1 MHADDLARVDAS
13 WQACIERGAPYR
25 ERYRVVH
32 AGTGAVRWVDDRAGP
47 VMDAAGA
54 VERVVGVTLD
64 VTEQVVASEQRELL
78 ARELEELAAS
88 VPAALW
94 SYTAGGERR
103 SMSERWHAIS
113 GQDVATWRAH
123 GAAGLMDGAEAERF
137 LPTWRAFLAD
147 GIDFA
152 DSYRIRH
159 AQSGEQRTLFE
170 VGRTIRDGSGR
181 VLGFAGT
188 TLDVTDREAAERDAR
203 RSRAERDA
211 IAGALPFAIWSQ
223 IGAQRVKFTS
233 GRWEAITGQAPEAA
247 DGEGWL
253 DVVHLDDRPAL
264 EEARRRVLAGTV
276 DEVRQTYRV
285 RHVRTGSERVVG
297 EVVQRFAPDDAT
309 APGLLVACWDATD
322 DVEREASVRRQAA
335 ELAALADAVPSLLW
349 RATPA
354 GSVTYMSERW
364 KTFCGQEPAS
374 ALGDGWQTVVHPDD
388 RARVADETGAMAT
401 GEREW
406 RRTFRVIDAQGE
418 VRHVLEVGRPV
429 RDAGGA
435 VVELVGTAIDITDQ
449 RLEAERSADLA
460 RRQSVLAA
468 LGRRAL
474 DADASWG
481 DLVAQAASDVAAVL
495 GIEYVAVMELMPS
508 GAALRIVAVHGAGDE
523 LLGARVAADVST
535 VAGRATRS
543 VAAVASRDLVRDGYA
558 PPIRAAAALGVV
570 GALAAP
576 IRLRDA
582 VFGVLAVYSAAP
594 REFPQDERDFVEAVA
609 HILASARQRL
619 VLDRA
624 MERASLHDALTGLP
638 NMLLLR
644 DRLAAALDAGD
655 GAERLAVLL
664 LDLDQ
669 FKVVNDLRGH
679 EVGDELIK
687 VVADRLRDAVRPG
700 DTVARFGG
708 DEFVILCPDLRD
720 TRDAVI
726 VAERVLGAIGAPVA
740 IADGESIAVTPSI
753 GVAMPTAGGE
763 TASDL
768 LRDADVALHR
778 AKERGRNR
786 FEVFDPAMGQ
796 RIRARAKA
804 DADLRRALERRELE
818 VHYQPIVALGD
829 GALEGFEALV
839 RWRSPDRGLVPP
851 DEFIPI
857 AEETGLIR
865 ELGDQV
871 LDAAL
876 AAAASW
882 NAAAPDERPLR
893 VAVNVSAEQI
903 ADAGLATRVAAALD
917 HWGVQPDQLEV
928 EFTET
933 AILRDA
939 PVAERTL
946 DAITALGVHVLLD
959 DFGIGFSS
967 LQHIRQFPIAGLK
980 IDRSFV
986 ADAFAPAGSATMLEG
1001 ILRLADAVGL
1011 RVTAEGIEEARQAG
1025 VLRDLGCAL
1034 AQGYHF
1040 SRPMPATAALDVA
1053 RRRPP
1058 YAVTATS

>member
-1 MHADDLARVDAS
+1 ML
-13 WQACIERGAPYR
+13 
-25 ERYRVVH
+25 
-32 AGTGAVRWVDDRAGP
+32 
-47 VMDAAGA
+47 AGA
-54 VERVVGVTLD
+54 
-64 VTEQVVASEQRELL
+64 
-78 ARELEELAAS
+78 
-88 VPAALW
+88 
-94 SYTAGGERR
+94 
-103 SMSERWHAIS
+103 I
-113 GQDVATWRAH
+113 
-123 GAAGLMDGAEAERF
+123 
-137 LPTWRAFLAD
+137 
-147 GIDFA
+147 
-152 DSYRIRH
+152 
-159 AQSGEQRTLFE
+159 
-170 VGRTIRDGSGR
+170 
-181 VLGFAGT
+181 
-188 TLDVTDREAAERDAR
+188 
-203 RSRAERDA
+203 
-211 IAGALPFAIWSQ
+211 
-223 IGAQRVKFTS
+223 
-233 GRWEAITGQAPEAA
+233 
-247 DGEGWL
+247 
-253 DVVHLDDRPAL
+253 
-264 EEARRRVLAGTV
+264 
-276 DEVRQTYRV
+276 DEVRHTYRV
-285 RHVRTGSERVVG
+285 RHAVTGQERVVG
-297 EVVQRFAPDDAT
+297 EIVQRFAPDDAT
-309 APGLLVACWDATD
+309 EPGLLVACWDATD
-322 DVEREASVRRQAA
+322 DIEREASVRRQAA

-364 KTFCGQEPAS
+364 KSFCGQEPSS
-374 ALGDGWQTVVHPDD
+374 ALGDGWLSVVHPDD
-388 RARVADETGAMAT
+388 LVRVRRETGEMAA

-406 RRTFRVIDAQGE
+406 RRTFRVIDARGD

-429 RDAGGA
+429 RHASRA
-435 VVELVGTAIDITDQ
+435 VVELVGTAINITDQ

-474 DADASWG
+474 DTDASWG
-481 DLVAQAASDVAAVL
+481 DLVAQAAADVAAVL
-495 GIEYVAVMELMPS
+495 AIEYVAVMELAPNA
-508 GAALRIVAVHGAGDE
+508 GQLRIVAVHGADDA
-523 LLGARVAADVST
+523 LLGAHVAANDST

-543 VAAVASRDLVRDGYA
+543 AVAVAASDLIDDGYA
-558 PPIRAAAALGVV
+558 PPIGAAASLGII

-582 VFGVLAVYSAAP
+582 AFGVLAVYSASRRA
-594 REFPQDERDFVEAVA
+594 FPQDERDFLEATA

-644 DRLAAALDAGD
+644 DRLAAALDASD
-655 GAERLAVLL
+655 GAERLAVFL

-679 EVGDELIK
+679 EVGDELIAL
-687 VVADRLRDAVRPG
+687 VAERLRDAVRPG

-708 DEFVILCPDLRD
+708 DEFVILCPDLREM
-720 TRDAVI
+720 RDAVI
-726 VAERVLGAIGAPVA
+726 VAERVLGAVGAPFA
-740 IADGESIAVTPSI
+740 IANGEPIAVTPSI
-753 GVAMPTAGGE
+753 GVALPTAGNE

-796 RIRARAKA
+796 RIRVRAKT
-804 DADLRRALERRELE
+804 DSDLRRALERRELE
-818 VHYQPIVALGD
+818 VHYQPIVALDD
-829 GALEGFEALV
+829 GTLEGFEALV

-882 NAAAPDERPLR
+882 NAATPDERPLR
-893 VAVNVSAEQI
+893 IAVNVSAEQI
-903 ADAGLATRVAAALD
+903 ADEGLPARVAAALER
-917 HWGVQPDQLEV
+917 WGVQPDQLEV

-939 PVAERTL
+939 LVAERTL
-946 DAITALGVHVLLD
+946 DAITALGVRVLLD

-967 LQHIRQFPIAGLK
+967 LQHIRQFPIVGLK

-986 ADAFAPAGSATMLEG
+986 ADAFAPAGSATMLDG
-1001 ILRLADAVGL
+1001 ILRLADAVDL
-1011 RVTAEGIEEARQAG
+1011 RVTAEGIEEARQGG

-1040 SRPMPATAALDVA
+1040 SRPTPAADALEIA
-1053 RRRPP
+1053 RHRRP
-1058 YAVTATS
+1058 YAVTATT